1 MSSKFDWKSALFA
14 LFSLL
19 VDLKKIFDKKKT
31 RETKRQLTFAR
42 ALTANSHS
50 IFDFYHRVRLKTHTQ
65 YRKMND
71 LQRLDVLERRER
83 PLTPSDV
90 KVNAWVRVKG
100 NLEYVKQL
108 CADGFGGEGRGGENQ
123 ASLGGAFQQQQQ
135 EQYPQSNGGRP
146 EPDYAVGW
154 EDGMEDTIGKCFE
167 VAVVSRA
174 YRTTPVVGLC
184 VGTGLVAIGGNGSS
198 SRHSEASRE
207 SLASVA
213 RAKARKQAATMNKY
227 GWYFPLEA
235 LEHI

>member
-1 MSSKFDWKSALFA
+1 
-14 LFSLL
+14 
-19 VDLKKIFDKKKT
+19 
-31 RETKRQLTFAR
+31 
-42 ALTANSHS
+42 
-50 IFDFYHRVRLKTHTQ
+50 
-65 YRKMND
+65 MND

-90 KVNAWVRVKG
+90 KVNAWVCVKG

-108 CADGFGGEGRGGENQ
+108 CADGFGGEGGGGGGENQ
-123 ASLGGAFQQQQQ
+123 ASIGGAFQQQEQ

-184 VGTGLVAIGGNGSS
+184 VGTGLVAIGGSGSS

>member
-1 MSSKFDWKSALFA
+1 
-14 LFSLL
+14 
-19 VDLKKIFDKKKT
+19 
-31 RETKRQLTFAR
+31 
-42 ALTANSHS
+42 
-50 IFDFYHRVRLKTHTQ
+50 
-65 YRKMND
+65 MND
-71 LQRLDVLERRER
+71 LQRLDVLERREQ

-108 CADGFGGEGRGGENQ
+108 CADGFGGEGGGGGENQQ
-123 ASLGGAFQQQQQ
+123 ASLGGAFQQQEQ

-207 SLASVA
+207 SVASAA

>member
-1 MSSKFDWKSALFA
+1 MFDWKSALFS

-19 VDLKKIFDKKKT
+19 FDLKNIFEKKKQE
-31 RETKRQLTFAR
+31 RERRKDNSP
-42 ALTANSHS
+42 LTANSHS
-50 IFDFYHRVRLKTHTQ
+50 IFDFYLVRLKTHTQ

>member
-1 MSSKFDWKSALFA
+1 MSFDWKRAF
-14 LFSLL
+14 FSFLSFL
-19 VDLKKIFDKKKT
+19 VDSRTKIFDKKKSKE
-31 RETKRQLTFAR
+31 RERRKDNQLTNRAIYTKR
-42 ALTANSHS
+42 
-50 IFDFYHRVRLKTHTQ
+50 THTHFH
-65 YRKMND
+65 RKMND
-71 LQRLDVLERRER
+71 LQRLDVLERREQ

-108 CADGFGGEGRGGENQ
+108 CADGFGGEGGGGGENQQ
-123 ASLGGAFQQQQQ
+123 ASLGGAFQQQEQ

-207 SLASVA
+207 SVASAA

>member
-1 MSSKFDWKSALFA
+1 LN
-14 LFSLL
+14 
-19 VDLKKIFDKKKT
+19 KIFDKKKT
-31 RETKRQLTFAR
+31 RETKRQATFAPR
-42 ALTANSHS
+42 ADPRELL
-50 IFDFYHRVRLKTHTQ
+50 FDFYHLHETHAPH
-65 YRKMND
+65 RKMND
-71 LQRLDVLERRER
+71 LQRLDVLERREQ

-108 CADGFGGEGRGGENQ
+108 CADGFGGEGGGGGENQ
-123 ASLGGAFQQQQQ
+123 ASIGGAFQQQEQ

-184 VGTGLVAIGGNGSS
+184 VGTGLVAIGGSGSS

>member
-1 MSSKFDWKSALFA
+1 M

-108 CADGFGGEGRGGENQ
+108 CADGFGGEGGGGGENQQ
-123 ASLGGAFQQQQQ
+123 ASLGGAFQQQEQ

-207 SLASVA
+207 SVASAA

>member
-1 MSSKFDWKSALFA
+1 M
-14 LFSLL
+14 
-19 VDLKKIFDKKKT
+19 T
-31 RETKRQLTFAR
+31 THY
-42 ALTANSHS
+42 SHLEN
-50 IFDFYHRVRLKTHTQ
+50 DH
-65 YRKMND
+65 RKMND
-71 LQRLDVLERRER
+71 LQRLDVLERRET
-83 PLTPSDV
+83 PLMPSDV

-108 CADGFGGEGRGGENQ
+108 CANGFEAEEGGEGGGE
-123 ASLGGAFQQQQQ
+123 GGGVQQYQ
-135 EQYPQSNGGRP
+135 QSNGGRP

-174 YRTTPVVGLC
+174 YRSTPVVGLC

-198 SRHSEASRE
+198 SRDSEASRE
-207 SLASVA
+207 SVASAA
-213 RAKARKQAATMNKY
+213 RARERKQAATMNKY

>member
-1 MSSKFDWKSALFA
+1 MSFDWKRAF
-14 LFSLL
+14 FSFLSFL
-19 VDLKKIFDKKKT
+19 VDSRTKFSTKKKSRE
-31 RETKRQLTFAR
+31 RETKRQPTNQPRNL
-42 ALTANSHS
+42 HE
-50 IFDFYHRVRLKTHTQ
+50 THAHTLH
-65 YRKMND
+65 RKMND

-108 CADGFGGEGRGGENQ
+108 CADGFGGEGGGGGENQQ
-123 ASLGGAFQQQQQ
+123 ASLGGAFQQQEQ

-207 SLASVA
+207 SVASAA